1 MKLVFAATQNGSS
14 QVKEG
19 GPRVYGRQQSAESS
33 KVVDSI
39 R

>member
-1 MKLVFAATQNGSS
+1 MKLVFTASQNGSF

-33 KVVDSI
+33 RVVDSI